1 MGVVGAAGKMG
12 TAAIAAIRAA
22 DDLQLSAVVTRDD
35 TVVLDGAVRSP
46 SIEALDAGLVD
57 VLVDLTVADVARR
70 TIAWACEHG
79 VDAVIGTSGLTDEDL
94 QRAARAAGTTR
105 ILVVPNFSIGAV
117 LLVRFAA
124 QAAGYFDSVEVIELH
139 HDQKRDAPSGTSIAT
154 ARALAEARAACGM
167 PDVADPTQTESIPGS
182 RGAAGPGGVRVHS
195 VRLPG
200 LLAHEEVHFGSPGEG
215 LVLRHDSYDRS
226 SFMHGL
232 VLALRRIDRVAGL
245 QVGLE
250 HVLGE

>member
-1 MGVVGAAGKMG
+1 MG
-12 TAAIAAIRAA
+12 TAAVAAIRAA
-22 DDLQLSAVVTRDD
+22 DDLQLTAVVTRDD
-35 TVVLDGAVRSP
+35 ALVLEGVVRS
-46 SIEALDAGLVD
+46 STIEALDAGLVD
-57 VLVDLTVADVARR
+57 VIVDLTVADVARR

-94 QRAARAAGTTR
+94 EQAAGAAGATR

-117 LLVRFAA
+117 LLVAFAA
-124 QAAGYFDSVEVIELH
+124 QAARYFDSVEVIELH

-154 ARALAEARAACGM
+154 ARALAASRAARGM
-167 PDVADPTQTESIPGS
+167 PDLVDPTRTETIPGS

-215 LVLRHDSYDRS
+215 LVLRHDSYDRA

-232 VLALRRIDRVAGL
+232 VLALGRIDRIAGV
-245 QVGLE
+245 QVGLD

>member
-12 TAAIAAIRAA
+12 TAAVAAVLAA
-22 DDLQLSAVVTRDD
+22 EDLELAAVVTRDD
-35 TVVLDGAVRSP
+35 TLQLPGVIRSAT
-46 SIEALDAGLVD
+46 IEALDADAVD
-57 VLVDLTVADVARR
+57 VLVDLTIAAVARR
-70 TIAWACEHG
+70 SIRWACEHG
-79 VDAVIGTSGLTDEDL
+79 IDAVIGTSGLTDEDL
-94 QRAARAAGTTR
+94 VEASGALLTSR

-117 LLVRFAA
+117 LLSRFAA
-124 QAAGYFDSVEVIELH
+124 QAARYFESVEVIELH
-139 HDQKRDAPSGTSIAT
+139 HDHKRDAPSGTSIAT
-154 ARALAEARAACGM
+154 ARALAEARRASGM
-167 PDVADPTQTESIPGS
+167 PEVTDPTATETLPGS
-182 RGAAGPGGVRVHS
+182 RGAVGPGGIRVHS

-200 LLAHEEVHFGSPGEG
+200 LLAHQEVHFGSPGEG

-232 VLALRRIDRVAGL
+232 VLALERIDRIEGL